1 MKEIYELVCEHFG
14 MDASDVEEREVE
26 EDDFEEICLD
36 YSETEQE
43 FSWRPEVSFTQ
54 QIKISFLGTTN
65 SVFQKFILI
74 S

>member
-1 MKEIYELVCEHFG
+1 

-43 FSWRPEVSFTQ
+43 FSWKPEVSFTQ
-54 QIKISFLGTTN
+54 QIKNQLAWYDKFGVS
-65 SVFQKFILI
+65 KFILI